1 MKKIVSVYG
10 FTFSSLT
17 TLHMTNYDK
26 NCLKCCNNNVVLN
39 INLLQYSGNMEI
51 HGNYVTS
58 FVLKGQS

>member
-26 NCLKCCNNNVVLN
+26 NCLKCCNINVVLN

-58 FVLKGQS
+58 FVPKGQS